1 MEVERLRDEM
11 FKKKE
16 KEVERLRDE
25 LFKKEQEVQRLKA
38 VVVNLQ
44 QDSRSGNTFSLLK
57 QVTEMPPL
65 EEKSL
70 SNEEILRYSR
80 QLIIPEF
87 GVKGQLNLSKKAVL
101 IVGCGGLG
109 CPAAQYLAA
118 AGIGRLG
125 LLDYDDVELT
135 NLQRQILH
143 TEDKLGVPKA
153 LSAAIR
159 ISQLNSNVE
168 CIPYHFQLSYK
179 NARQLIQQYDIVV
192 DCSDN
197 VPTRFLVNDA
207 CVLNGKPLV
216 SASALRMEGQL
227 TVYNYNGGPCYRCL
241 YPKPPPA
248 ETVTNCSDGGV
259 LGIVPGILGCIQALE
274 VLKIASGIGSSY
286 SQQMLIFDALE
297 ARFRTIKLRSKQP
310 TCAVCGDNPTVKD
323 LIDYEKFCGS
333 AATDQCRTL
342 HLLTGEQRITVQE
355 YKQLLDQGVPH
366 ILVDVRPQVEVDICK
381 LPHSIYFPLAKLEE
395 KNTEYMKLLQNRII
409 TSRKE
414 AVDETAAFPVYVICK
429 QGNDSQKAVKIL
441 QEILDNELSSLSVK
455 DIQGGLMAWACK
467 IDPTFPQY

>member
-414 AVDETAAFPVYVICK
+414 AVDETAAFPGGTYNISRRAQEQTLRTK
-429 QGNDSQKAVKIL
+429 SDGRQG
-441 QEILDNELSSLSVK
+441 
-455 DIQGGLMAWACK
+455 
-467 IDPTFPQY
+467 